1 MVEKA
6 DTAETEAE
14 RIVRLADEIAQSGN
28 DGIRE
33 IRAITRQTHMLAL
46 NAQIEAG
53 RAGQQG
59 VGFSV
64 VAKEVKDISLRID
77 ETSQRMESELGAA
90 ASEIGG
96 LARQVIDRLQGQRL
110 VDLSLNAID
119 IVDRNLFERTCDV
132 RWWATDAAVVEVLT
146 SPGDGARQTVAEHRL
161 GVILDAY
168 TVYLD
173 LWIAD
178 TTGRV
183 IANGRP
189 TRWPQA
195 KRANVGDRA
204 WFQNA
209 METQSGDDYV
219 VDTVGPCPEL
229 GDNAALTYA
238 TAIRRNAEPNGPAIG
253 VLGIHFD
260 WAPQSK
266 AVVDGVR
273 LTEAER
279 ARSRILILDSTFRV
293 LAASDQQGVFT
304 ETIDLQTN
312 GRKEGYQT
320 LHDSSVAGFAQTP
333 GYETYAGLGWYG
345 CIIQSR

>member
-1 MVEKA
+1 MVA
-6 DTAETEAE
+6 TSVPAETEAE
-14 RIVRLADEIAQSGN
+14 RIVRLADEIALSGS

-59 VGFSV
+59 YGFAV
-64 VAKEVKDISLRID
+64 VAKEVKDISQRID
-77 ETSQRMESELGAA
+77 ETSHRMETELGAA
-90 ASEIGG
+90 AAEIGS

-119 IVDRNLFERTCDV
+119 IIDRNLFERTCDV

-146 SPGDGARQTVAEHRL
+146 TPGDAGRQAIAEHRL

-178 TTGRV
+178 PTGRV

-189 TRWPQA
+189 NRWSKA
-195 KRANVGDRA
+195 KRASVGDRA
-204 WFQNA
+204 WFRKA

-219 VDTVGPCPEL
+219 VGIVEPCPEL
-229 GDNAALTYA
+229 GDKAALTYA
-238 TAIRRNAEPNGPAIG
+238 TAIRRDADPNGPAIG

-266 AVVDGVR
+266 AVLDGVR
-273 LTEAER
+273 LMDAER
-279 ARSRILILDSTFRV
+279 ARSRVLILDSSFLV
-293 LAASDQQGVFT
+293 LAASDEQGVFE
-304 ETIDLQTN
+304 ETIALQTG
-312 GRKEGYQT
+312 GRKEGYLT
-320 LHDSSVAGFAQTP
+320 LSDGSVAGFAQTP

-345 CIIQSR
+345 CIIQTR